1 MLKNNENP
9 EKIINKLNLVVVND
23 DEELNSIISEIITKN
38 PSAVE
43 DYKNGKENALKFL
56 MGQLM
61 KQTKGQADPNQSIKL
76 IRSKLDK

>member
-1 MLKNNENP
+1 M
-9 EKIINKLNLVVVND
+9 VSD
-23 DEELNSIISEIITKN
+23 DNELNSIISEIISNN

-76 IRSKLDK
+76 IRSQLDKWYHLNAKIFITDK